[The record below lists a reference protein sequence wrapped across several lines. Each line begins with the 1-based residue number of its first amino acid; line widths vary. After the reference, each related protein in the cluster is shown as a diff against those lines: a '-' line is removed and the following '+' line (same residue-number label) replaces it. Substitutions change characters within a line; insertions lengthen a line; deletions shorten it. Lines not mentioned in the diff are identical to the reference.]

1 MTEAP
6 QQATVSAG
14 VPPGGGTARSGQGP
28 LAGLRVVELAG
39 IGPGPHAAMVLADL
53 GADVVRVERPGT
65 GQPTDQTLRNRR
77 WIRVDLKDPA
87 GRTTVLDLLDRADV
101 LLEGYRPGVAERLG
115 LGPPI
120 CLARNPRLVYGRM
133 TGWGQAGPLADRAG
147 HDINYLSL
155 TGLLH
160 AIGPADRPPVPPLN
174 LVGDFGGGSMLL
186 VCGVLAALWQR
197 SVSGVGQVVDA
208 AMVDGASVLAQ
219 PMWALRGT
227 GLWTDDREANTLDG
241 AAPFYSTYTCSDS
254 RYVAVGALEPQ
265 FYALLLAGLD
275 LVGET
280 LPGQY
285 DRAGWPVLRAR
296 FAGAFASRTRDEWAA
311 VFDGTDACVTPVLT
325 FAEAGSHPHLA
336 ARSTIVTVGG
346 VEQAAPAPRFSRT
359 PSAPPR
365 APDPGATDA
374 SAVLRAWAS

>member
-1 MTEAP
+1 MTETP
-6 QQATVSAG
+6 QQATMSAG
-14 VPPGGGTARSGQGP
+14 LSPDGRPARSGRGP
-28 LAGLRVVELAG
+28 LAGLRVVELAS

-53 GADVVRVERPGT
+53 GADVIRVERPGA
-65 GQPTDQTLRNRR
+65 GQPTDHTLRNRR

-101 LLEGYRPGVAERLG
+101 LLEGYRPGAAERLG
-115 LGPPI
+115 LGPEV
-120 CLARNPRLVYGRM
+120 CLSRNPRLVYGRM
-133 TGWGQAGPLADRAG
+133 TGWGQTGPLADRAG

-186 VCGVLAALWQR
+186 VCGVLAALWER

-219 PMWALRGT
+219 LMWAFRGM

-241 AAPFYSTYTCSDS
+241 AAPFYSTYTCSDG

-275 LVGET
+275 LAGET

-285 DRAGWPVLRAR
+285 DRKGWPVLRAR

-336 ARSTIVTVGG
+336 ARSTIVTIDG

-359 PSAPPR
+359 PPAPPR
-365 APDPGATDA
+365 PPDPGATDA
-374 SAVLRAWAS
+374 AAALRAWAP